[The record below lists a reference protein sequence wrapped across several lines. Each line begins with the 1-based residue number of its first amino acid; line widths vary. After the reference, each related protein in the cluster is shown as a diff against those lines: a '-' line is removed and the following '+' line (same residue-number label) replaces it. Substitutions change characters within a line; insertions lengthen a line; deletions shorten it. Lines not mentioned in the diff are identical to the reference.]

1 MNAFEGKHS
10 GGESHDHLEA
20 VKTVAAA
27 VLDVPA
33 NDLDPDEA
41 LGNLGFDSA
50 SLKLFSTRLSDRFDM
65 RVNAVLLFAHPTLQA
80 LSAYIAQQ
88 KPGRTRPEQ
97 PEQARAEPAAP
108 QTGRSRDIAIVG
120 VACRLPGA
128 ASKEEFWANQH
139 DARNCIREVPK
150 RRWDWRALSGDP
162 LRDPGRTDVRWG
174 GFIEGEDLFAPAFFG
189 ISVYEAEL
197 MDPQHR
203 LFLKTAWE
211 AIWDA
216 GYDPN
221 GLAGRS
227 VGVFAGVQF
236 QDYQKLLDQK
246 GMLGAQMLTG
256 SAHAMVANRVSFLL
270 DVHGPSEA
278 IDTACSSSLVALHN
292 AVRAIRNG
300 ECDLALAGGVNLLL
314 TPDLFVM
321 GRQLGVLS
329 PTGQCRTFDAGADGY
344 VRAEGVG
351 VLVLKPFETAVRDRD
366 HIYGVVK
373 GTAVNH
379 GGKAASLTAPNSPAQ
394 AALVMRALND
404 AKLLPSD
411 ISYVEMHGTGTE
423 LGDPIEM
430 EGVKEAFRTLR
441 RQSGQQPSAC
451 AVGSVKTNIGHLE
464 PAAGVAGVINVLL
477 SLKHGALPGLSNFR
491 NLNPRVVL
499 DDGFVLQAETG
510 PWPANASDGAR
521 AAIVNSFGFGGANA
535 SVVVQQHVVPASSR
549 DRAGEVFVP
558 VAASDPDLLK
568 AYAAALA
575 RVVRNPE
582 HGSNLDFELGDIAFT
597 LQQRN
602 ENRPA
607 RSVVRASSRSEL
619 LRGLDAIA
627 LGESPPGTLAMSG
640 STAGQTGPAH
650 VVRWLEGGSADW
662 PDIPEA
668 RRLPLPVSP
677 WPDRSCWFE
686 ARPAEEDEDSRERA
700 EMAYLQPGWRETAAG
715 SPRPLDEKCIWVIG
729 RDNQQ
734 IADFTPVLRGMLPPT
749 ARLVTSLIEGRAVA
763 PQPSFEN
770 WNAENGAPDL
780 IVVLPAGANA
790 AEHADEVHIL
800 FELIKDLMERSFGRQ
815 IDIFHVARGDFGVRP
830 ADDALPA
837 LAKSAF
843 LETERLRVHSLYFAD
858 LNGQDWRRLV
868 ALELAATPATTPQT
882 IRYDGARL
890 VYGLQPASVPERQAG
905 DGPWFH
911 DDGVYL
917 FPGGAGELGCRLVER
932 LLREVDATFVITGRS
947 PLAGVVKDRVDALA
961 RKAGRSDRVL
971 YVQCDIADRAQTQ
984 AMVAD
989 SVGRHGRLNGIV
1001 NLVTAHNDAYI
1012 YNKRWED
1019 FSAVIA
1025 SKVAGS
1031 VNLDLAT
1038 AELDLD
1044 FIVAFSSLAALGFA
1058 GGADYAYACAF
1069 QNAFANWRNREVAA
1083 GRRRGRSYAVSW
1095 SRWKWDKYVTETVD
1109 AWFQSLGYQF
1119 MDADTG
1125 VRALRNVMAQP
1136 VTDILAMHGDRN
1148 RIMGHLDPASGLLLK
1163 RRGGEAVAAP
1173 GQQTLPQSPT
1183 PHATA
1188 ASPATPDRHA
1198 AATEAAA
1205 RPPRSEYGDL
1215 EGDLVAIVCELL
1227 KLDDL
1232 DSRTSLPSVGLDSV
1246 MAIRLIM
1253 LIEQRLSKSLSPKE
1267 LLSNQTVAEL
1277 AAHMGST
1284 ENRPEAAAAKD
1295 DLEED
1300 LVTIVRELL
1309 KLDDLD
1315 PQTQLPS
1322 VGLDSVMAIRLIMLI
1337 EQRLS
1342 KSLSP
1347 KELLSNQTVAELAA
1361 HIRSTEN
1368 RPVAEPADRRALTA

>member
-1 MNAFEGKHS
+1 MNAVEGN
-10 GGESHDHLEA
+10 GAGRESRDYLEA
-20 VKTVAAA
+20 VKAVAAA
-27 VLDVPA
+27 ILDISA
-33 NDLDPDEA
+33 DDLDPDEA

-50 SLKLFSTRLSDRFDM
+50 ALKLFSARLSDRFGM
-65 RVNAVLLFAHPTLQA
+65 RIDAVSLFAHPTLQA
-80 LSAYIAQQ
+80 LSAHIA
-88 KPGRTRPEQ
+88 EQ
-97 PEQARAEPAAP
+97 EPRSESLELPVQASAGPAAP
-108 QTGRSRDIAIVG
+108 QTDRSRDIAVIG
-120 VACRLPGA
+120 LACRLPDA
-128 ASKEEFWANQH
+128 ASKEEFWANQLG
-139 DARNCIREVPK
+139 ARNCIREVPK

-174 GFIEGEDLFAPAFFG
+174 GFIDGEDLFAPEFFG

-211 AIWDA
+211 ALWDA

-221 GLAGRS
+221 GQAGGS

-246 GMLGAQMLTG
+246 GMSSAQVLTG

-278 IDTACSSSLVALHN
+278 VDTACSSSLVALHN

-329 PTGQCRTFDAGADGY
+329 PTGQCRTFDADADGY

-351 VLVLKPFETAVRDRD
+351 VVLLKPFEAALRDRD

-394 AALVMRALND
+394 ADLVMRALND
-404 AKLLPSD
+404 AKLSPDD

-430 EGVKEAFRTLR
+430 EGVKEAFRSLR
-441 RQSGQQPSAC
+441 RQRDQQPSAC

-464 PAAGVAGVINVLL
+464 PAAGIAGVINVLL

-491 NLNPRVVL
+491 SLNPRVVL

-510 PWPANASDGAR
+510 PWPVNASGGAR

-535 SVVVQQHVVPASSR
+535 SVVVQQHVAPAPNR
-549 DRAGEVFVP
+549 ELAAEVFVP
-558 VAASDPDLLK
+558 VAASDPDRLK

-575 RVVRNPE
+575 RIVRAPE
-582 HGSNLDFELGDIAFT
+582 HAGGMDAELCDVAFT

-602 ENRPA
+602 ETRPA
-607 RSVVRASSRSEL
+607 RAVVRASSRSEL
-619 LRGLDAIA
+619 LRGLEAIA
-627 LGESPPGTLAMSG
+627 SG
-640 STAGQTGPAH
+640 QPLPATVAIKGSAACRTWPAH
-650 VVRWLEGGSADW
+650 VGQWLDGGSADW

-677 WPDRSCWFE
+677 WPERSCWFE
-686 ARPAEEDEDSRERA
+686 ARPADDDSDEPA
-700 EMAYLQPGWRETAAG
+700 AMIYLQPGWREAAAG
-715 SPRPLDEKCIWVIG
+715 PSRRLDGKSIWVIG
-729 RDNQQ
+729 RDNEQ
-734 IADFTPVLRGMLPPT
+734 IATFAPVLRSVLPST
-749 ARLVTSLIEGRAVA
+749 AKLVTSLIDGRAVV
-763 PQPSFEN
+763 PQPSLES
-770 WNAENGAPDL
+770 WNAGDNAPDL
-780 IVVLPAGANA
+780 IVLLPAA
-790 AEHADEVHIL
+790 ADVAARADEVHIL
-800 FELIKDLMERSFGRQ
+800 FELTKELMERSFGRQ
-815 IDIFHVARGDFGVRP
+815 IDIFHVAGRDFGANP

-843 LETERLRVHSLYFAD
+843 LENERLKLHSLYFGD

-868 ALELAATPATTPQT
+868 ALELVAVPAASPQT
-882 IRYDGARL
+882 VRFDGVRQ
-890 VYGLQPASVPERQAG
+890 VYGLQPASVPERRPE
-905 DGPWFH
+905 DGLWFR

-917 FPGGAGELGCRLVER
+917 CPGGAGELGCRLVER

-961 RKAGRSDRVL
+961 RKAGRSDRLV
-971 YVQCDIADRAQTQ
+971 YVPCDIADLAQTQ
-984 AMVAD
+984 ALVTD
-989 SVGRHGRLNGIV
+989 IVGRHGRLNGIV

-1025 SKVAGS
+1025 SKVVGS

-1148 RIMGHLDPASGLLLK
+1148 RIMQHLDLVSGLLSS
-1163 RRGGEAVAAP
+1163 RSGGEAVAA
-1173 GQQTLPQSPT
+1173 T
-1183 PHATA
+1183 PDRQ
-1188 ASPATPDRHA
+1188 PATP
-1198 AATEAAA
+1198 
-1205 RPPRSEYGDL
+1205 PGRSQDEGL
-1215 EGDLVAIVCELL
+1215 EGDLVAIVRELL
-1227 KLDDL
+1227 KLDEL
-1232 DSRTSLPSVGLDSV
+1232 DPRTPLPSVGLDSV
-1246 MAIRLIM
+1246 MAVRLIM

-1267 LLSNQTVAEL
+1267 LLKHQTVAEL
-1277 AAHMGST
+1277 AAYL
-1284 ENRPEAAAAKD
+1284 RPADAPSGGDE
-1295 DLEED
+1295 LEGD
-1300 LVTIVRELL
+1300 LVAIVRELL
-1309 KLDDLD
+1309 KLDELD
-1315 PQTQLPS
+1315 PRTPLPS
-1322 VGLDSVMAIRLIMLI
+1322 VGLDSVMAVRLIMLI

-1347 KELLSNQTVAELAA
+1347 KELLKHQTVAELAA

-1368 RPVAEPADRRALTA
+1368 RPVAEPSDRRALTA